1 VGSYTGVRER
11 IACGRERDRDIW
23 LKKSGYW
30 QRNYSILSLLLML
43 REAQVSVT
51 NGLVD
56 VKKFWSPNLSNT
68 KAVAPK

>member
-1 VGSYTGVRER
+1 
-11 IACGRERDRDIW
+11 
-23 LKKSGYW
+23 
-30 QRNYSILSLLLML
+30 ML